1 MVIRFGR
8 ISVGIE
14 CLGKALAPRV
24 ASTMVPEATYEV
36 SLAVL
41 NHDEGSHHS
50 KRKEGRWDVNV
61 PVPLWCLERRG
72 FGVEPPSAM
81 RM

>member
-1 MVIRFGR
+1 MVIRFGG
-8 ISVGIE
+8 ISVRIE
-14 CLGKALAPRV
+14 CLGEALAPRV
-24 ASTMVPEATYEV
+24 APTMVPEAACEV

-41 NHDEGSHHS
+41 NNDECPHHS
-50 KRKEGRWDVNV
+50 KRKEGRWNVNV